1 VGVGGIHHSPLM
13 VGRVFSNNNV
23 LKGRRPCGKLNLGTR
38 AKTLSWHSPFT
49 IHHSPIHHSPIHH
62 SQFTIHNSPFTIHHS
77 QFTIHHSPFTI
88 HHSPF
93 TIHHSQFTIHQF
105 TIHQFTI
112 KIGQGGSFRVVIPTL
127 FHLEKQ
133 IHHKMRKIAIAIIIL

>member
-49 IHHSPIHHSPIHH
+49 IHHS
-62 SQFTIHNSPFTIHHS
+62 QFTIHNSPFTIHHS
-77 QFTIHHSPFTI
+77 PFTIHHSQFTNSPFTN
-88 HHSPF
+88 SPF